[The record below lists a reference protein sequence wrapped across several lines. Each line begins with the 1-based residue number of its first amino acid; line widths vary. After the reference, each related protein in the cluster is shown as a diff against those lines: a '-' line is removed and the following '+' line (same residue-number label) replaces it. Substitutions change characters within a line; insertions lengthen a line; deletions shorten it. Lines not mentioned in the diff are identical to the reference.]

1 MRAGGA
7 IVKTEGMRLAAP
19 VQSDE
24 SGKAARRFRSL
35 HRVVVVVCFHLVV
48 LAFGLRGARTARRVK
63 VEDYIKDTGG
73 RRLR

>member
-48 LAFGLRGARTARRVK
+48 LLLLWFAGSAIRSSR
-63 VEDYIKDTGG
+63 
-73 RRLR
+73 